1 MKSWVTSGNCQVR
14 LYFNLTFLG
23 FNLKW
28 QPNQDNKILSFEKVL
43 QGFYESTYS
52 PYFYL
57 KTFTQTRHAL
67 LIPQIAIGG
76 YTNKLSFGLTT
87 QFGNKIPIRIGTR
100 HLESIFKGK
109 ESNSL
114 SVYLQI
120 GMKF

>member
-1 MKSWVTSGNCQVR
+1 MG
-14 LYFNLTFLG
+14 L
-23 FNLKW
+23 NLKW
-28 QPNQDNKILSFEKVL
+28 QANQDNQLLSFEKVL
-43 QGFYESTYS
+43 EGFYESGYS
-52 PYFYL
+52 PYFYF
-57 KTFTQTRHAL
+57 KTFANTKYAL

-76 YTNKLSFGLTT
+76 YSQKLSIGITT
-87 QFGNKIPIRIGTR
+87 QFGNKIPIRIGIQ

>member
-1 MKSWVTSGNCQVR
+1 MEVPVNDS
-14 LYFNLTFLG
+14 YFSKYIVG

-28 QPNQDNKILSFEKVL
+28 QANQDNQLLSFEKVL
-43 QGFYESTYS
+43 EGFYESGYS
-52 PYFYL
+52 PYFYF
-57 KTFTQTRHAL
+57 KTFANTKYAL

-76 YTNKLSFGLTT
+76 YYQKLSFGITT
-87 QFGNKIPIRIGTR
+87 QFGNKIPIRIGTQ

-120 GMKF
+120 GVKF